1 MKMQR
6 WLTALMLG
14 MCGIMMQGGHSLFA
28 RTEGTGEL
36 KKWTVEQ
43 ATADR
48 SLRPES
54 VGLLYWGEKDPNNLF
69 YSYDNKVLC
78 FNAKSLKTDTLLR
91 LADFEALKAQ
101 YAPDAPP
108 LTALPEIVGM
118 RKNCMVLH
126 YENGYYIWTYDDN
139 KVRLYTSMPAQATNF
154 SYNSMEGHSA
164 FTQDNNL
171 YVVKDGV
178 KFAVTQDSDPGIVNG
193 QVVHRN
199 EFGITKGVFWDPT
212 GDKIAFYRMD
222 ETMVREA
229 PLLGMAGTEETLEP
243 TRYPEAG
250 TTSHEVS
257 VGVFDLDTYKT
268 VFLKP
273 CFDTNPY
280 ITGVTWSP
288 DSKDI
293 YTVQLDRAQKHLAV
307 FCHDAA
313 TGEMKRKL
321 FEETNPV
328 WVEPENPVIF
338 RPGHPDQIIWNS
350 ERNGYNHLYLYNTQ
364 GKLLKTIT
372 PDKEAWEVSEI
383 VGCSPDGKYVYF
395 MGTKDSPLQ
404 QNLYRVQIDNGR
416 IKRLTKEDG
425 THQVRMNPLGTCF
438 LDIYSSFDEARV
450 TQVIDPEG
458 NVLKKILVS
467 KDPLAGYA
475 KPETRVFTIK
485 SADGVTDLYARM
497 ILPPDFDSTRQYP
510 VIVYVYGGP
519 HVQLITNSHLA
530 GSPLT
535 LQHFA
540 QEGFIVF
547 TVDSRGSAHRG
558 FAFESAIHR
567 NIGTVEVA
575 DQMKGVEY
583 LYSLP
588 YVDRDRIGV
597 DGWSYGGFMT
607 MSLKLRY
614 PQVFKVA
621 VAGGGV
627 MNWAWYEVMY
637 GERYMETPQSNPE
650 GYEYANLLRL
660 TDSVSGKILMIHGG
674 KDATVLPKHSLY
686 FIDACAQ
693 GNKSID
699 FFMYPNAAH
708 GVYGPARKHL
718 DRMIFEYFKNN
729 L

>member
-1 MKMQR
+1 MKR
-6 WLTALMLG
+6 RNLLTGSGLCIMALM
-14 MCGIMMQGGHSLFA
+14 MWNPNAAAQTATDHA
-28 RTEGTGEL
+28 P
-36 KKWTVEQ
+36 KHWTVEQ

-48 SLRPES
+48 ALRPEG
-54 VGLLYWGEKDPNNLF
+54 VGLLYWGEKDPDNLF
-69 YSYDNKVLC
+69 YSYDNKVIC
-78 FNAKSLKTDTLLR
+78 FNVRTQATDTILT
-91 LADFEALKAQ
+91 LAHFEKLKDQ
-101 YAPDAPP
+101 YAPGTGP
-108 LTALPEIVGM
+108 LKALPNILAIH
-118 RKNCMVLH
+118 RNNLVL
-126 YENGYYIWTYDDN
+126 YYDDAYYIWTYADN
-139 KVRLYTSMPAQATNF
+139 TVQLYTSMPATATNF
-154 SYNSMEGHSA
+154 SFNRIDGYSA

-171 YVVKDGV
+171 FVIKDGV
-178 KFAVTQDSDPGIVNG
+178 KFAVTQDENPGIVNG

-199 EFGITKGVFWDPT
+199 EFGITKGIFWDPA

-250 TTSHEVS
+250 TTSHKVS
-257 VGVFDLDTYKT
+257 VGVFDLNTYKKI
-268 VFLKP
+268 FLKP

-321 FEETNPV
+321 FEETNPI

-364 GKLLKTIT
+364 GKLLKAIT

-383 VGCSPDGKYVYF
+383 VGCSSDGKYVYF
-395 MGTKDSPLQ
+395 MGTKDSPLEQ
-404 QNLYRVQIDNGR
+404 QLYRVQIDNGR
-416 IKRLTKEDG
+416 IKRLTKEAG
-425 THQVRMNPLGTCF
+425 THQIRMNPTGSCF
-438 LDIYSSFDEARV
+438 VDIYSNYNEPRV
-450 TQVIDPEG
+450 TQVIDAEG
-458 NVLKKILVS
+458 NVLKKLLVS
-467 KDPLAGYA
+467 KDPLSGYA

-485 SADGVTDLYARM
+485 AADGKTDLYARM
-497 ILPPDFDSTRQYP
+497 ILPPAFDSTRQYP

-575 DQMKGVEY
+575 DQMKGIEY

-588 YVDRDRIGV
+588 YVDRNRIGV

-637 GERYMETPQSNPE
+637 GERYMETPQNNPA
-650 GYEYANLLRL
+650 GYDYANLLNL

-693 GNKSID
+693 SGKQID